1 MEHAPLPNPQST
13 ETVALREKRL
23 AISPLYGLRGPLL
36 VNHCTPP
43 LCGRLTG
50 MQERP
55 CAPLCLPRKE
65 MGLQGWLG
73 LGPRGG
79 LTPLSLWP
87 DI

>member
-23 AISPLYGLRGPLL
+23 AISPLYGLRGPLP

-55 CAPLCLPRKE
+55 CAPLCLPRKGDGVV
-65 MGLQGWLG
+65 GLVR
-73 LGPRGG
+73 PRAKRRPHP
-79 LTPLSLWP
+79 TVPLA
-87 DI
+87 